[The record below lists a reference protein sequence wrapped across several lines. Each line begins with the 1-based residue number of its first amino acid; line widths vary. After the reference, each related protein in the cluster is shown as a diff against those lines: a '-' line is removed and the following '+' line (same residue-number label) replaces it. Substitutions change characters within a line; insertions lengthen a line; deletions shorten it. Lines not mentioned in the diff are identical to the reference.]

1 MNIRR
6 IEKEDLK
13 SIVEAGFPFKG
24 CPISFL
30 EELKNTAWKQNTH
43 GLIEWLFNE
52 NLGVIARDEN
62 GKLAGYMLFAG
73 PMDGFFGNC
82 NGAFSPLG
90 CSWIL
95 PELASEQRSDLMSR
109 LLQKG
114 MELLVSKKITSV
126 ALSEPVW
133 DNDISKALSLSGFG
147 IRCSDTIMKIKDGD
161 FNCRKNCDPSVI
173 FEEVAPGKNDLI
185 KPLFSELEGH
195 LASSP
200 CFFPPE
206 EGCFEIWNERYEPK
220 IIVAKADGKLAGH
233 IAFTDKEGENFI
245 SRNSGVLNICGM
257 FVKKEF
263 RSKGIADGL
272 LKSVYETAR
281 KQGFNFLGV
290 DFETLNPNALHFW
303 TKYFEPY
310 TYSWHRRIDERIL
323 EGKQKNGNKIC

>member
-1 MNIRR
+1 MGKMNIRR

-13 SIVEAGFPFKG
+13 SIVDAEFSIKD
-24 CPISFL
+24 CPVSFL
-30 EELKNTAWKQNTH
+30 EELKNTAWKQNAH
-43 GLIEWLFNE
+43 GLIEWLFSE
-52 NLGVIARDEN
+52 NLGVIVHDEK
-62 GKLAGYMLFAG
+62 GKLTGYMLFAG
-73 PMDGFFGNC
+73 PWDGFFGNC
-82 NGAFSPLG
+82 SGAFSPLG
-90 CSWIL
+90 ASWIL

-114 MELLVSKKITSV
+114 MELLVSKRITSV

-133 DNDISKALSLSGFG
+133 DADISKALSLNGFG

-161 FNCRKNCDPSVI
+161 FKCRTNCDSAVI

-245 SRNSGVLNICGM
+245 SRSSRVLNICGM

-272 LKSVYETAR
+272 LKAVYETAR
-281 KQGFNFLGV
+281 KQGFDFLGV

-323 EGKQKNGNKIC
+323 DL